1 MRTTVLV
8 FAAAAI
14 LAAATPA
21 RAELVITMHDGLV
34 TVNAKDVTLR
44 QIMAEWAKVGQTK
57 IVNAEAIAG
66 GPITISLVDVPEE
79 QALATLLRS
88 VSGYLAAPRPTV
100 VKNAARYDRIL
111 VVPTA
116 ATPARPP
123 TAALPPAFPQPRVQA
138 PQNNDDSN
146 DGPPPPAP
154 PLGAPPAAL
163 AAGQQPRGPVFNNTS
178 TFPPAI
184 NPQDGPNVA
193 PPVSAPTASPT
204 AATGTA
210 TPGVIIPAPAPPGQQ
225 PAQR

>member
-1 MRTTVLV
+1 MRTAVLA
-8 FAAAAI
+8 FAAAAF

-44 QIMAEWAKVGQTK
+44 QIMAEWARVGQTK
-57 IVNAEAIAG
+57 IVNADGIAG
-66 GPITISLVDVPEE
+66 GPITIALVDVPEE

-116 ATPARPP
+116 ATPARPA
-123 TAALPPAFPQPRVQA
+123 TAAPPPAFPQPRVQ
-138 PQNNDDSN
+138 PQNNDDSD

-154 PLGAPPAAL
+154 PLGASPAAL
-163 AAGQQPRGPVFNNTS
+163 AGQPRGPVFNNTS

-210 TPGVIIPAPAPPGQQ
+210 TPGVIVPAPAPPGQL

>member
-1 MRTTVLV
+1 MRTAVLA
-8 FAAAAI
+8 FAAAAL

-44 QIMAEWAKVGQTK
+44 QIMAEWARVGQTK
-57 IVNAEAIAG
+57 IVNAERIVG
-66 GPITISLVDVPEE
+66 GPITVSLVDVPEE
-79 QALATLLRS
+79 KALATLLRS

-100 VKNAARYDRIL
+100 VKNASRYDRIL

-116 ATPARPP
+116 ATPARPT
-123 TAALPPAFPQPRVQA
+123 TAAPPPAFPQPRVNV
-138 PQNNDDSN
+138 PQNNDD

-154 PLGAPPAAL
+154 PLAGPPAAP
-163 AAGQQPRGPVFNNTS
+163 AAVAGQPRGPVFNNTS

-204 AATGTA
+204 TATGTS